1 MRDSGKITRR
11 GLLAS
16 ALFVTATP
24 IWGASPQTGYKDASA
39 PIEARVRDL
48 LGRMTLE
55 EKAAQLCSSWFGKGR
70 LLDAQGNFSAEKA
83 ATAIPQGIGQ
93 FARPHDWA
101 GTSRY
106 FERFREIED
115 SVALVNAIQRFL
127 VEKTRLG
134 IPALFH
140 EEGAHGYLAKDAT
153 IFPSP
158 PALGSTWDPDLLAQ
172 VYTVTAKEIRVRG
185 GTVVLSPVVDLA
197 RDPRYGRVEEFYGED
212 PRHVAVM
219 GTAAVRGFQGRERP
233 IGRDHV
239 FATLKHF
246 VHAAPQ
252 GGLNIAPADISE
264 RTLREAF
271 LVPFAEIVRAANP
284 ACIMPSYNE
293 VEGIPAHASVELLQG
308 TGRRQLGFH
317 GAFTS
322 DYGGIGNLVTH
333 HHVAATK
340 LDAAVLAMNAG
351 VQADLPD
358 GECYVHLPELVRAGR
373 ISEAQ
378 VDAAV
383 AQILALKFEA
393 GLFEN
398 PYLDAR
404 RARRETNTPAAVRLA
419 RTVAE
424 KSVVLLKN
432 DGLVPLQTKSQLK
445 LAVIGPNAAEPLFGG
460 YSGANA
466 KAVGILEGIRK
477 GAPKGVTVEHAE
489 GVWITAPDK
498 DGRHETFPRGNS
510 SVSVEENSAR
520 IAQAREVAARA
531 DVLLL
536 VLGDVPEITR
546 EAVDFKMPGDR
557 SSLDLWGQQNELVE
571 AMIATGKPI
580 VALLLNGRALTVTRL
595 AEKAGALFEGW
606 YLGQEGGNAFADILF
621 GKVNPGGKL
630 AVSFP
635 RSVGELPVYY
645 NRHPSADVNQ
655 FIEGQRKPL
664 FPFGHGLSYTTFV
677 VSEPRLARPGI
688 ATGEGVDVAVDVA
701 NTGQRAGDEV
711 VQLYIRDEVSSVPR
725 PVLELKAFRR
735 VTLAPGEKKTLI
747 FRLEPDDLAFW
758 DIDMKWTV
766 EPGTFV
772 ISAGASSA
780 ALKSAKLNVA

>member
-1 MRDSGKITRR
+1 MKNSGKVTRR
-11 GLLAS
+11 GVLVSSLLA
-16 ALFVTATP
+16 AAAPT
-24 IWGASPQTGYKDASA
+24 WGAPAQTGYKDAAA
-39 PIEARVRDL
+39 PIVARVRDL
-48 LGRMTLE
+48 LSRMTLE
-55 EKAAQLCSSWFGKGR
+55 EKAAQLCCSWFGKDR
-70 LLDAQGNFSAEKA
+70 LLDAQGRFSEAKA
-83 ATAIPQGIGQ
+83 STSIANGIGQ
-93 FARPHDWA
+93 FARPNDWA

-106 FERFREIED
+106 LERFREIED

-140 EEGAHGYLAKDAT
+140 EEGAHGYLAKGAT

-158 PALGSTWDPDLLAQ
+158 PALGSTWDPDLLEQ
-172 VYTVTAKEIRVRG
+172 VYAVTAKEIRVRG
-185 GTVVLSPVVDLA
+185 GTIVLSPVVDLA

-219 GTAAVRGFQGRERP
+219 GAAAVRGFQGPQRP
-233 IGRDHV
+233 IGRDRV

-252 GGLNIAPADISE
+252 GGLNIAPADASE
-264 RTLREAF
+264 RTMREAF
-271 LVPFAEIVRAANP
+271 LVPFAEIVRTADP

-293 VEGIPAHASVELLQG
+293 VEGIPAHASVDLLQR
-308 TGRRQLGFH
+308 TGRRRIGFD
-317 GAFTS
+317 GAYTS

-333 HHVAATK
+333 HHVAASK

-373 ISEAQ
+373 VSQ
-378 VDAAV
+378 DQLDAAV
-383 AQILALKFEA
+383 AKILALKFEA

-398 PYLDAR
+398 PYVDPR
-404 RARRETNTPAAVRLA
+404 RARHETNTPAAIRLS

-432 DGLVPLQTKSQLK
+432 DGIVPLQPKGQLK
-445 LAVIGPNAAEPLFGG
+445 LAVIGPNAAEPMFGG

-466 KAVGILEGIRK
+466 RAVGVLDGILRS
-477 GAPKGVTVEHAE
+477 APKGVTVEHSV

-498 DGRHETFPRGNS
+498 DGRHETFPIAS
-510 SVSVEENSAR
+510 SGTRPEENRAR
-520 IAQAREVAARA
+520 IALAREVASRS
-531 DVLLL
+531 DVILL

-546 EAVDFKMPGDR
+546 EAVDFNMPGDR
-557 SSLDLWGQQNELVE
+557 SSLGLWGQQDDLVE

-580 VALLLNGRALTVTRL
+580 VALLLNGRPLTVTRL
-595 AEKAGALFEGW
+595 AEKANALFEGW
-606 YLGQEGGNAFADILF
+606 YLGQEGGNAFADIMF
-621 GKVNPGGKL
+621 GRVNPGGKL

-635 RSVGELPVYY
+635 RSVGELPAYY
-645 NRHPSADVNQ
+645 NRHPSADLNQ
-655 FIEGQRKPL
+655 YIEGQRKPL

-677 VSEPRLARPGI
+677 VSEPRLGSPRI
-688 ATGEGVDVAVDVA
+688 AANEGVDVAVEVT
-701 NTGQRAGDEV
+701 NTGERSGDEV
-711 VQLYIRDEVSSVPR
+711 VQLYIRDEVSSAPR

-735 VTLAPGEKKTLI
+735 LTLAPGEQKTVS
-747 FRLEPDDLAFW
+747 FRLTPDDLAFW
-758 DIDMKWTV
+758 DINMKWTV
-766 EPGTFV
+766 EPGSFV
-772 ISAGASSA
+772 VSAGPSSTE
-780 ALKSAKLNVA
+780 LKSTKLEVV

>member
-1 MRDSGKITRR
+1 MRYFEKVTRR
-11 GLLAS
+11 RVLASSLLA
-16 ALFVTATP
+16 TATP
-24 IWGASPQTGYKDASA
+24 IFGALPGTSYKDASLPLA
-39 PIEARVRDL
+39 ARVHDL
-48 LGRMTLE
+48 LGRMTLD

-70 LLDAQGNFSAEKA
+70 LLDAQGNFSEAKA
-83 ATAIPQGIGQ
+83 VTSLANGIGQ

-153 IFPSP
+153 VFPSP
-158 PALGSTWDPDLLAQ
+158 PALGSTWDPDLLEQ
-172 VYTVTAKEIRVRG
+172 VYAVTAKEIRVRG

-219 GTAAVRGFQGRERP
+219 GAAAVRGFQGPARP
-233 IGRDHV
+233 IGPDRV

-246 VHAAPQ
+246 VHGAPQ
-252 GGLNIAPADISE
+252 GGLNISPADISE
-264 RTLREAF
+264 RTMREAF

-293 VEGIPAHASVELLQG
+293 VEGIPAHASVELLQA
-308 TGRRQLGFH
+308 TGRRRLGFR
-317 GAFTS
+317 GAYTS
-322 DYGGIGNLVTH
+322 DYGGIANLATQ

-398 PYLDAR
+398 PYLDPR
-404 RARRETNTPAAVRLA
+404 RARRETNTPTAIRLA

-424 KSVVLLKN
+424 KAIVLLKN
-432 DGLVPLQTKSQLK
+432 DGIVPLQPNGQLK
-445 LAVIGPNAAEPLFGG
+445 LAVIGPNAAEPMFGG
-460 YSGANA
+460 YAGANA
-466 KAVGILEGIRK
+466 RAVGVLDGVLK

-489 GVWITAPDK
+489 GVWITSPDK
-498 DGRHETFPRGNS
+498 NGRHETFPRGS
-510 SVSVEENSAR
+510 ASVRPEENSAR
-520 IAQAREVAARA
+520 IAQARAVASRS
-531 DVLLL
+531 DVVLL

-546 EAVDFKMPGDR
+546 EAVDFTMPGDR
-557 SSLDLWGQQNELVE
+557 SSLGLWGQQDELVE

-580 VALLLNGRALTVTRL
+580 VALLLNGRPLTVTRL
-595 AEKAGALFEGW
+595 AEKANAMFEGW
-606 YLGQEGGNAFADILF
+606 YLGQEGGHAFADVLF

-645 NRHPSADVNQ
+645 NRHPSADVNHY
-655 FIEGQRKPL
+655 IEGQRKPL
-664 FPFGHGLSYTTFV
+664 FPFGHGLSYTTFA
-677 VSEPRLARPGI
+677 VSEPRLARAQI
-688 ATGEGVDVAVDVA
+688 AANESVEVAVDLT
-701 NTGQRAGDEV
+701 NTGQRSGDEV
-711 VQLYIRDEVSSVPR
+711 VQLYIRDEVSSAPR

-735 VTLAPGEKKTLI
+735 VTLAPGEKKTI
-747 FRLEPDDLAFW
+747 TFRLTPDDLAFW

-772 ISAGASSA
+772 ISAGSSSA
-780 ALKSAKLNVA
+780 ELKSAKLNVA

>member
-1 MRDSGKITRR
+1 MINSGKITRR
-11 GLLAS
+11 GILAS
-16 ALFVTATP
+16 SLLSTATP
-24 IWGASPQTGYKDASA
+24 VWSALPKIGYKDAAA

-48 LGRMTLE
+48 LGRMSLE
-55 EKAAQLCSSWFGKGR
+55 DKAAQLCCLWFGKGR
-70 LLDAQGNFSAEKA
+70 LLDVHGAFSEEKA
-83 ATAIPQGIGQ
+83 VKSIANGIGQ
-93 FARPHDWA
+93 IARPHDWA

-106 FERFREIED
+106 FDRFREIED

-158 PALGSTWDPDLLAQ
+158 PALGSTWDPDLLEQ
-172 VYTVTAKEIRVRG
+172 VYAVTAKEIRVRG

-219 GTAAVRGFQGRERP
+219 GTAAVRGFQGRQRP
-233 IGRDHV
+233 IGRDNV

-271 LVPFAEIVRAANP
+271 LVPFTEIVRAANP

-293 VEGIPAHASVELLQG
+293 VGGIPAHASVELLQA
-308 TGRRQLGFH
+308 TGRRRLGFR
-317 GAFTS
+317 GAYTS
-322 DYGGIGNLVTH
+322 DYGGIVNLATQ

-340 LDAAVLAMNAG
+340 PDAAVLAMNAG

-358 GECYVHLPELVRAGR
+358 GECYAHLPALVRAGR
-373 ISEAQ
+373 VDEAQ

-404 RARRETNTPAAVRLA
+404 RARRETNTPAAARLA

-432 DGLVPLQTKSQLK
+432 DGIVPLQPKGELK

-466 KAVGILEGIRK
+466 KAVGVLEGVLK

-489 GVWITAPDK
+489 GVWITPPDK
-498 DGRHETFPRGNS
+498 NGRHETFPMGTP
-510 SVSVEENSAR
+510 VASVEKNNDR
-520 IAQAREVAARA
+520 IAKAREVASRS
-531 DVLLL
+531 DVILL

-557 SSLDLWGQQNELVE
+557 SSLGLWGQQDELVE

-580 VALLLNGRALTVTRL
+580 VALLLNGRALTVSRL
-595 AEKAGALFEGW
+595 ADKASALFEGW

-621 GKVNPGGKL
+621 GRVNPGGKL

-645 NRHPSADVNQ
+645 DRHPSADVNQ
-655 FIEGQRKPL
+655 YIEGQRKPL
-664 FPFGHGLSYTTFV
+664 FPFGHGLSYTTFAI
-677 VSEPRLARPGI
+677 SEPRLARTPI
-688 ATGEGVDVAVDVA
+688 AVTEDVDVTVEVA

-711 VQLYIRDEVSSVPR
+711 VQLYIRDEVSSAPR

-735 VTLAPGEKKTLI
+735 ITLAPGEKRTVT
-747 FRLEPDDLAFW
+747 FRLTPDDLAFW

-766 EPGTFV
+766 EPGSFT
-772 ISAGASSA
+772 ISVGSSSV
-780 ALKSAKLNVA
+780 ALKSTKFDVV